1 MNNASIH
8 VYPYQFNFILGYYY
22 LYIYQKNINRIDR
35 NASIRKIFEN
45 LFKFMNTIMTSAS
58 KQDKTLVGSGQK
70 IQLQSFLTNLY
81 QNKVLP
87 AGENSCFLLISIS

>member
-1 MNNASIH
+1 
-8 VYPYQFNFILGYYY
+8 
-22 LYIYQKNINRIDR
+22 
-35 NASIRKIFEN
+35 
-45 LFKFMNTIMTSAS
+45 MNTIMTSAS